1 MVVEKEKKPKQ
12 KRPLQPCNNNDINII
27 SGNGNGSGPQKTI
40 EETYQ
45 KKSQLEHILLRP
57 DTYVGSIERH
67 KQTLWV
73 YEDDTMVQKE
83 IEYVPGLYKIFDE
96 ILVNA
101 ADNKQR
107 DPSMKNVKVEISVED
122 NRISVFND
130 GDGIPVEIHQQEG
143 VYVPELIFGH
153 LLTSS
158 NYDDNVK
165 KTTGGR
171 NGYGAKL
178 TNIFSTEFVI
188 ETADG
193 KRQRKYKQ

>member
-1 MVVEKEKKPKQ
+1 MVY
-12 KRPLQPCNNNDINII
+12 
-27 SGNGNGSGPQKTI
+27 GPVT
-40 EETYQ
+40 
-45 KKSQLEHILLRP
+45 
-57 DTYVGSIERH
+57 
-67 KQTLWV
+67 
-73 YEDDTMVQKE
+73 
-83 IEYVPGLYKIFDE
+83 YVPGLYKIFDE

-107 DPSMKNVKVEISVED
+107 DPTMDSVKVDID
-122 NRISVFND
+122 ADANRISVYNN
-130 GDGIPVEIHQQEG
+130 GDGIPVEIHAEEK
-143 VYVPELIFGH
+143 VYVPEMIFGH

-178 TNIFSTEFVI
+178 TNIFSTEFII

-193 KRQRKYKQ
+193 KRQRKYKQVCRFFLT